1 MRVIAILCLFIS
13 SFFASVSY
21 GQEVN
26 LLFDKPVT
34 PLMLDYTST
43 GCPGCG
49 SWGKPNG
56 QAIREI
62 YGDKLNHM
70 EVHIR
75 FNDPM
80 ENELTN
86 AFSENRPG
94 RRFTPQFWV
103 NNKQA
108 TLLTQEGYLDS
119 VMTFRNV
126 ATLVGTWYQNPN
138 VPAID
143 AKVLTKDQKIEV
155 VYGARFY
162 SETLKDQDYYL
173 ACYMLRDGVMHAQKG
188 QNGKVIA
195 HNNVLTETADQAFGQ
210 KIDPIENQDA
220 ILKASFTKSTDTKT
234 AVMVVLWH
242 KNGMTYEPI
251 NSLKVE

>member
-1 MRVIAILCLFIS
+1 MKFLVVLSLSIL

-21 GQEVN
+21 GQQAD
-26 LLFDKPVT
+26 LLFDKAVT
-34 PLMLDYTST
+34 PLLLDYTST

-56 QAIREI
+56 KAIMQM

-75 FNDPM
+75 FDDPM

-86 AFSENRPG
+86 ALSENRPG

-119 VMTFRNV
+119 AMTFNNV
-126 ATLVGTWYQNPN
+126 SALIGQWYQNAN

-143 AKVLTKDQKIEV
+143 AEVLKKDNKIEV

-173 ACYMLRDGVMHAQKG
+173 ACYLVRDGLMHPQKG

-195 HNNVLTETADQAFGQ
+195 HNNVLTKSADNAFGQ
-210 KIDPIENQDA
+210 KINPIENQDA
-220 ILKASFTKSTDTKT
+220 ILSASFDKPDKDK
-234 AVMVVLWH
+234 AAIMIVLWH
-242 KNGMTYEPI
+242 KNGMTYEAI